1 MKKRKY
7 NKLVRDRIPNILIR
21 ENKVFKASRINLSA
35 VRKALAN
42 KLIEES
48 NEISEC
54 VEWFEHLSEV
64 EPMSSSECD
73 QHLAKIT
80 EELGD
85 LLEVFIAILN
95 TYNISA
101 TTLLMATAAK
111 REKFGKFDSRIFLE
125 WVEDKKEK

>member
-21 ENKVFKASRINLSA
+21 ENKVFKASHINLSSF
-35 VRKALAN
+35 RKALAN

-64 EPMSSSECD
+64 
-73 QHLAKIT
+73 
-80 EELGD
+80 
-85 LLEVFIAILN
+85 N
-95 TYNISA
+95 
-101 TTLLMATAAK
+101 
-111 REKFGKFDSRIFLE
+111 
-125 WVEDKKEK
+125 